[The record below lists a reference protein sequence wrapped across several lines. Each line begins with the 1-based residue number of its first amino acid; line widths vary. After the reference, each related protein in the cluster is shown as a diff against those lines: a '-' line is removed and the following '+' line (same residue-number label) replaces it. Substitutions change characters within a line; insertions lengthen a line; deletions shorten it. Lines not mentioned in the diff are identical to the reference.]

1 MHLEFD
7 ILRVSL
13 TCVEELII
21 WDGRTL
27 IIPF

>member
-1 MHLEFD
+1 MQFKIY

-21 WDGRTL
+21 LDGINL